1 MEKGYPVK
9 REMNNNEEKRTEK
22 KQDRRK
28 KDKGFP
34 LLLSIILIFSIFGAV
49 IFSVAHKISK
59 EMSDSAIQNL
69 SESLDLMK
77 GTIEAILL
85 KEAEFQKL
93 IAQEIADL
101 EDPERF
107 VCAYDMN
114 QTMVKMS
121 LIFSGEEEGVSNTGD
136 LFTAEEL
143 DFSSGGSVDGLPIS
157 QSYIN
162 YMGTWAYTIKCPVE
176 KDGQEIASLY
186 IEYVYDALDR
196 SLPDGFYNGQAMLYI
211 MDTQSERLVLKPKGM
226 GERDAGHLNLED
238 FYRANNIQE
247 ESLRAE
253 VEECVKNGDN
263 ILFYH
268 NIQGKSALNYMW
280 AVNEGTIYLIGYVPI
295 GAIQQE
301 GRTVNQN
308 IFIVI
313 MVMLVAFFLCCT
325 LYYLNQ
331 RQQERLRRER
341 EAERE
346 IHNQRLA
353 EALQAAQIA
362 SNSKTTFLSNMSHD
376 IRTPMNAVLGFTTL
390 LAKDAEDPVK
400 VREYTKKITAS
411 GQHLLSLINDVLDVS
426 KIESGKVVL
435 TVEEFTLND
444 LVSSVDAIIR
454 PMAQARAQ
462 SFHLEVTG
470 IKHEYL
476 LGDET
481 RINQILINLLSNS
494 VKYTPEGGNIWF
506 RIIGLKQRSSQYEH
520 IRIEVEDD
528 GYGMTPEYLET
539 IFDAFTRAEN
549 STTNKVQGTGLGM
562 AITKNIVELMGGTID
577 VTSEVDHGTLFRVE
591 LEFRIPEGRAD
602 RQFWEKNRISSILL
616 VDGDAESAENIQVL
630 MKDTGIHV
638 DTAFGEEEALRHIRE
653 YHRKDSS
660 GEESQPRS
668 PEDSSGN
675 GSQPRSPEDSGG
687 NGSQPRFPEHS
698 GGNGSQPRFPEG
710 SGGNDSQLQSLEGY
724 SGYDLILLDWNG
736 ADLGSAHTAEKL
748 RETIPYTVPIL
759 FLASYDDTRIE
770 EALRI
775 ENTEMLAKPFF
786 VSAFKE
792 KIMEMQNDKQEETAP
807 EGAEDVT
814 LEGLHFLAAEDN
826 EINAEILQEILSIEG
841 AGCEVVEN
849 GQMAIERFSNA
860 AEGEFDAI
868 LMDVQ
873 MPVMNGYDATRA
885 IRVLERKDARTIP
898 IIAMTANAFAED
910 EKEAL
915 DAGMNVHL
923 AKPIDIDLLKKVI
936 KQCIKKTP

>member
-1 MEKGYPVK
+1 MKK
-9 REMNNNEEKRTEK
+9 EMEK
-22 KQDRRK
+22 KQEKRMEKKQNQRK
-28 KDKGFP
+28 NDKSFS
-34 LLLSIILIFSIFGAV
+34 LLLSIILVFSIFGAV
-49 IFSVAHKISK
+49 IFSVAQKISA
-59 EMSDSAIQNL
+59 EMSSSAIQNL

-77 GTIEAILL
+77 GTIDAILL

-93 IAQEIADL
+93 IADEIA
-101 EDPERF
+101 EIGDPEQFIRT
-107 VCAYDMN
+107 YN
-114 QTMVKMS
+114 KNKTMVKMS
-121 LIFSGEEEGVSNTGD
+121 LILSGKEEGISNTGET
-136 LFTAEEL
+136 FTEEEL
-143 DFSSGGSVDGLPIS
+143 DFSANWTIDGIPIS
-157 QSYIN
+157 KSYVN

-176 KDGQEIASLY
+176 KDGREIASLY

-196 SLPDGFYNGQAMLYI
+196 SLPDGFYNGRAMLYI
-211 MDTQSERLVLKPKGM
+211 MDTQSERMVLKPKGM

-247 ESLRAE
+247 EELQAE
-253 VEECVKNGDN
+253 VAECIKKGDN

-268 NIQGKSALNYMW
+268 DVQGKSALNYMW
-280 AVNEGTIYLIGYVPI
+280 AVNDGSIYLIGYVPI
-295 GAIQQE
+295 EAIQQE

-308 IFIVI
+308 IIIVI
-313 MVMLVAFFLCCT
+313 TVMLVAFFLCCL
-325 LYYLNQ
+325 LYSINQ
-331 RQQERLRRER
+331 RQQNKIRKER

-390 LAKDAEDPVK
+390 LAKDADDPVK

-435 TVEEFTLND
+435 TIDEFTLSD

-454 PMAQARAQ
+454 PMAQARGQ
-462 SFHLEVTG
+462 SFHVEVSG

-476 LGDET
+476 MGDET

-494 VKYTPEGGNIWF
+494 VKYTPEGGSIWF
-506 RIIGLKQRSSQYEH
+506 RIIGLRQRSSQYEH
-520 IRIEVEDD
+520 IRIEVEDN
-528 GYGMTPEYLET
+528 GYGMTPEYLKT

-577 VTSEVDHGTLFRVE
+577 VSSEVDKGSLFKVE

-602 RQFWEKNRISSILL
+602 HQFWEKNGIAGMLV
-616 VDGDAESAENIQVL
+616 VDGDAKTAESIQVL
-630 MKDTGIHV
+630 MKDTGIRV
-638 DTAFGEEEALRHIRE
+638 DTVFGAEEAVRLIRE
-653 YHRKDSS
+653 
-660 GEESQPRS
+660 ESA
-668 PEDSSGN
+668 E
-675 GSQPRSPEDSGG
+675 
-687 NGSQPRFPEHS
+687 FT
-698 GGNGSQPRFPEG
+698 
-710 SGGNDSQLQSLEGY
+710 
-724 SGYDLILLDWNG
+724 YDLILMDWNAAG
-736 ADLGSAHTAEKL
+736 MEGIRAAEKL
-748 RETIPYTVPIL
+748 REILPDTVPLL
-759 FLASYDDTRIE
+759 FLASYDAEGIE
-770 EALRI
+770 EALHMK
-775 ENTEMLAKPFF
+775 NTEMLAKPFF

-792 KIMEMQNDKQEETAP
+792 KILDMQTGRREDAPAETVEET
-807 EGAEDVT
+807 T
-814 LEGLHFLAAEDN
+814 LEGLRFLAAEDN
-826 EINAEILQEILSIEG
+826 EINAEILVEILSIEG
-841 AGCEVVEN
+841 AECEVAEN
-849 GQMAIERFSNA
+849 GRMAVERFTNA
-860 AEGEFDAI
+860 EAGEFDAI

-885 IRVLERKDARTIP
+885 IRSLPREDAAAIP

-923 AKPIDIDLLKKVI
+923 AKPIDIDLLKEVI
-936 KQCIKKTP
+936 KQCIIKKGIVHEKE

>member
-1 MEKGYPVK
+1 MKK
-9 REMNNNEEKRTEK
+9 EMEK
-22 KQDRRK
+22 KQEKRMEKKQNQRK
-28 KDKGFP
+28 NDKSFS
-34 LLLSIILIFSIFGAV
+34 LLLSIILVFSIFGAV
-49 IFSVAHKISK
+49 IFSVAQKISA
-59 EMSDSAIQNL
+59 EMSSSAIQNL

-77 GTIEAILL
+77 GTIDAILL

-93 IAQEIADL
+93 IADEIA
-101 EDPERF
+101 EIGDPEQFIRT
-107 VCAYDMN
+107 YN
-114 QTMVKMS
+114 KNKTMVKMS
-121 LIFSGEEEGVSNTGD
+121 LILSGKEEGISNTGET
-136 LFTAEEL
+136 FTEEEL
-143 DFSSGGSVDGLPIS
+143 DFSANWTIDGIPIS
-157 QSYIN
+157 KSYVN

-176 KDGQEIASLY
+176 KDGREIASLY

-196 SLPDGFYNGQAMLYI
+196 SLPDGFYNGRAMLYI
-211 MDTQSERLVLKPKGM
+211 MDTQSERMVLKPKGM

-247 ESLRAE
+247 EELQAE
-253 VEECVKNGDN
+253 VAECIKKGDN

-268 NIQGKSALNYMW
+268 DVQGKSALNYMW
-280 AVNEGTIYLIGYVPI
+280 AVNDGAIYLIGYVPI
-295 GAIQQE
+295 EAIQQE

-308 IFIVI
+308 IIIVI
-313 MVMLVAFFLCCT
+313 TVMLVAFFLCCL
-325 LYYLNQ
+325 LYSINQ
-331 RQQERLRRER
+331 RQQNKIRKER

-390 LAKDAEDPVK
+390 LAKDADDPVK

-435 TVEEFTLND
+435 TIDEFTLSD

-454 PMAQARAQ
+454 PMAQARGQ
-462 SFHLEVTG
+462 SFHVEVSG

-476 LGDET
+476 MGDET

-494 VKYTPEGGNIWF
+494 VKYTPEGGSIWF
-506 RIIGLKQRSSQYEH
+506 RIIGLRQRSSQYEH
-520 IRIEVEDD
+520 IRIEVEDN
-528 GYGMTPEYLET
+528 GYGMTPEYLKT

-577 VTSEVDHGTLFRVE
+577 VSSEVDKGSLFKVE

-602 RQFWEKNRISSILL
+602 HQFWEKNGIAGMLV
-616 VDGDAESAENIQVL
+616 VDGDAKTAESIQVL
-630 MKDTGIHV
+630 MKDTGIRV
-638 DTAFGEEEALRHIRE
+638 DTVFGAEEAVRLIRE
-653 YHRKDSS
+653 
-660 GEESQPRS
+660 ESA
-668 PEDSSGN
+668 E
-675 GSQPRSPEDSGG
+675 
-687 NGSQPRFPEHS
+687 FT
-698 GGNGSQPRFPEG
+698 
-710 SGGNDSQLQSLEGY
+710 
-724 SGYDLILLDWNG
+724 YDLILMDWNAAG
-736 ADLGSAHTAEKL
+736 MEGIRAAEKL
-748 RETIPYTVPIL
+748 REILSDTVPLL
-759 FLASYDDTRIE
+759 FLASYDAEGIE
-770 EALRI
+770 EALHMK
-775 ENTEMLAKPFF
+775 NTEMLAKPFF

-792 KIMEMQNDKQEETAP
+792 KILDMQTGRREDAPAETVEET
-807 EGAEDVT
+807 T
-814 LEGLHFLAAEDN
+814 LEGLRFLAAEDN
-826 EINAEILQEILSIEG
+826 EINAEILVEILSIEG
-841 AGCEVVEN
+841 AECEVAEN
-849 GQMAIERFSNA
+849 GRMAVERFTNA
-860 AEGEFDAI
+860 EAGEFDAI

-885 IRVLERKDARTIP
+885 IRSLPREDAAAIP

-923 AKPIDIDLLKKVI
+923 AKPIDIDLLKEVI
-936 KQCIKKTP
+936 KQCIIKKGIVHEKE